1 MEHYRNEV
9 FICTT
14 WMNPENIEMEEGR
27 YKRTSIVLFQQH
39 KLSTIGKQHRKGK
52 KLKVTKYQDA
62 VGKLCEVV
70 LT

>member
-1 MEHYRNEV
+1 
-9 FICTT
+9 
-14 WMNPENIEMEEGR
+14 MNPENIEMEEGR